1 MRGDKVLKILIV
13 DDHAVVRAGLKQ
25 ILAETPDLE
34 VSGEAATSREAL
46 QMAANAHFDLVLLD
60 ISMPDMSGLDVLKE
74 LHRKNSDRPI
84 LMLSM
89 YPEEQYAIR
98 ALKAGAKGYLTKES
112 APAELLSAIR
122 KVCQGGRYISLALA
136 EKLACYLGADSDR
149 SPHHSLSDREYQV
162 MMLIASGKT
171 VTEIAEELILSTK
184 TISTNRHRALQKM
197 GMKNNAEFTY
207 YAVKE
212 GLVD

>member
-1 MRGDKVLKILIV
+1 VLKILIV

-25 ILAETPDLE
+25 ILTEIPDME
-34 VSGEAATSREAL
+34 VAGEASTGKDAL
-46 QMAANAHFDLVLLD
+46 KKAGNSYFDLVLLD
-60 ISMPDMSGLDVLKE
+60 ISMPDMNGLDVLKE
-74 LHRKNSDRPI
+74 LQHEDKTRPV

-112 APAELLSAIR
+112 APAELISAIR
-122 KVCQGGRYISLALA
+122 KVSQGGRYISLSLA
-136 EKLACYLGADSDR
+136 EKLACYLGTETEK
-149 SPHHSLSDREYQV
+149 SPHQMLSDREYQV
-162 MMLIASGKT
+162 MRMIASGKT
-171 VTEIAEELILSTK
+171 VSEIAEELNLSTK
-184 TISTNRHRALQKM
+184 TISTNRGRALQKM

-207 YAVKE
+207 YAIKE

>member
-1 MRGDKVLKILIV
+1 MLKILIV

-25 ILAETPDLE
+25 ILTETCDLE
-34 VSGEAATSREAL
+34 VAGEAATGREAL
-46 QMAANAHFDLVLLD
+46 KMAANGHFDLILLD
-60 ISMPDMSGLDVLKE
+60 ISMPDMNGLDVLKE
-74 LHRKNSDRPI
+74 LHRENMACPV

-112 APAELLSAIR
+112 APAELISAIR
-122 KVCQGGRYISLALA
+122 KVSQGGRYITLELA
-136 EKLACYLGADSDR
+136 EKLACYLGTDSADELT
-149 SPHHSLSDREYQV
+149 LS
-162 MMLIASGKT
+162 I
-171 VTEIAEELILSTK
+171 K
-184 TISTNRHRALQKM
+184 TISTNRRRALQKM

-207 YAVKE
+207 YAIKE